1 MNFDQ
6 FFNIYKD
13 ITSECPFNTN
23 PQEIYFYNEQ
33 EHLKNNLLVNQCI
46 ELDISSAFPSLCL
59 YIFGADHPFVK
70 KIYEFDNKFDR
81 NKFIAIQ
88 LTHNNNLI
96 KDGLKLLNSY
106 CKLIILGYI
115 YNNFTNITIIEYKKD
130 GAVFTGTLNY
140 NKNDE
145 FNNFIEKQMGIIFHI
160 DLIKTYIR
168 FNRTS
173 VYNYLNKPTEIK
185 GMYKNIPEYL
195 NKIVLPKIFNGE
207 IFNDKELLGEIKK
220 IYCELYYRILYS
232 GGLYADINYYYKFN
246 NKFMQGN
253 GTPDMTQANPKFVL
267 FNFLYPIITLIR
279 NN

>member
-46 ELDISSAFPSLCL
+46 EIDISGAFPSLCS
-59 YIFGADHPFVK
+59 YIFGENAPFVK
-70 KIYEFDNKFDR
+70 KIFEFDNKFER

-88 LTHNNNLI
+88 LTYNNNLI

-130 GAVFTGTLNY
+130 GAVFTGNLNY
-140 NKNDE
+140 NKNEE
-145 FNNFIEKQMGIIFHI
+145 FNEFIEKQMKIQFHI
-160 DLIKTYIR
+160 DLIKTYVR
-168 FNRTS
+168 FNKTS
-173 VYNYLNKPTEIK
+173 IFNYLNKDLTIK
-185 GMYKNIPEYL
+185 GMYKDCPLYL
-195 NKIVLPKIFNGE
+195 QEILISVFNGE
-207 IFNDKELLGEIKK
+207 IFEDKETLTEIKK
-220 IYCELYYRILYS
+220 IYSELYYIILYN
-232 GGLYADINYYYKFN
+232 GALHNDINYYYKFN
-246 NKFMQGN
+246 NKFMQLN
-253 GTPDMTQANPKFVL
+253 GSLDITPTNPKYVL

-279 NN
+279 SN